1 VDEEKTSKYSGNIVK
16 LREDVTIRLNM
27 VSTPITFSDI
37 QSHWSKP
44 FIQALAARR
53 ILSGYPDGT
62 CRPNSPVTR
71 GEFAAIIASVFSQP
85 VKREY
90 VPFVDVPQTHW
101 AINAIKKVYETGFL
115 TGYPNKRFGLDDSI
129 ARGDALVAMVNG
141 LEIAGKV
148 NLDLVNQLAEI
159 YQDGSLIP
167 YYGINQIALA
177 TRAGWVVGY
186 PNKKILNYK
195 TAATRADVAVMVYQ
209 VLVYLGKAAQI
220 PSDYIVIPPST
231 TSETVKV
238 SHRREFRGAWVA
250 SVWNSDWRSKSGLSV
265 EQQKAELVAII
276 KQLQA
281 LNFNALVLQ
290 VRPEGDALYASELEP
305 WSAWLT
311 GTQGKAPIP
320 FYDPLEFAIAE
331 CHKHN
336 IELHAWFNPYRAR
349 ANSKISP
356 IHPHIAVTNPELV
369 YQWGTQQW
377 MDPGAKIVQD
387 RVYNVIIDVVRRY
400 DLDAIH
406 LDDYFYPYPISGQ
419 SFPDHKTYAAY
430 QASGGKLSLENWR
443 RENVNQMVM
452 RLAQAIK
459 ATKSYVKFG
468 ISPFGIYRS
477 GEPAGI
483 VGLDAYNVLYA
494 DSKKW
499 LQQGWID
506 YIAPQLY
513 WRTDQTKQSY
523 KVLLKWWTE
532 INTKQRH
539 VYAGNNLGQLDGKD
553 WKNSEIAKQIQ
564 ISRNLAGNLSL
575 GNIFFSM
582 SSIQEN
588 RQSISDQFKSDYSQ
602 PALVPI
608 MQWYNPTTPPP
619 PKNLKF
625 IDGKLN
631 WEPGNDQPVR
641 SWTLY
646 MQNSNN
652 WIIHRILSAGTT
664 FATVLA
670 GTYAVCAVGR
680 LGNESEGIIITVT

>member
-1 VDEEKTSKYSGNIVK
+1 
-16 LREDVTIRLNM
+16 M

-37 QSHWSKP
+37 ESHWSQP
-44 FIQALAARR
+44 FIEALAARR
-53 ILSGYPDGT
+53 IIRGYPDGT

-71 GEFAAIIASVFSQP
+71 AEFAAMIASVFSQP

-115 TGYPNKRFGLDDSI
+115 TGYPNKRFGIDDSI

-141 LEIAGKV
+141 LGIAGQV
-148 NLDLVNQLAEI
+148 DLDLVDKLAEI

-177 TRAGWVVGY
+177 TRAGWVVSY
-186 PNKKILNYK
+186 PKVKILNYK

-209 VLVYLGKAAQI
+209 VLVFLGKAAKI
-220 PSDYIVIPPST
+220 PANYIVIPPPISEIY
-231 TSETVKV
+231 ETVKV

-250 SVWNSDWRSKSGLSV
+250 SVWNSDWPSKPGLAV

-276 KQLQA
+276 KQLQS

-290 VRPEGDALYASELEP
+290 IRPEGDALYASELEP

-311 GTQGKAPIP
+311 GTQGKAPLP
-320 FYDPLEFAIAE
+320 FYDPLEFAIAQ
-331 CHKHN
+331 CHQHN
-336 IELHAWFNPYRAR
+336 IEFHAWFNPYRAR
-349 ANSKISP
+349 ANSKISHV
-356 IHPHIAVTNPELV
+356 HPHIAVTNPELV

-387 RVYNVIIDVVRRY
+387 RAYKVIIDVVRRY
-400 DLDAIH
+400 DVDAIH
-406 LDDYFYPYPISGQ
+406 LDDYFYPYPISGE

-430 QASGGKLSLENWR
+430 QASGGKLNLEDWR
-443 RENVNQMVM
+443 RENVNQMVL
-452 RLAQAIK
+452 RLSQGIK
-459 ATKSYVKFG
+459 ATKSHVKFG

-523 KVLLKWWTE
+523 QTLLQWWTE
-532 INTKQRH
+532 VNTKQRH
-539 VYAGNNLGQLDGKD
+539 IYAGNNLGQLDGKD
-553 WKNSEIAKQIQ
+553 WKNSEIAKQMQ
-564 ISRNLAGNLSL
+564 ISRNLASNLSL

-582 SSIQEN
+582 KNIKEN
-588 RQSISDQFKSDYSQ
+588 RQGIAGQFKTYYPT
-602 PALVPI
+602 PAVIPS
-608 MQWYNPTTPPP
+608 MSWQSSPTPLP
-619 PKNLKF
+619 PKNLQF
-625 IDGKLN
+625 INGKLN
-631 WEPGNDQPVR
+631 WEPGNDKPVR
-641 SWTLY
+641 SWILY
-646 MQNSNN
+646 LQNSNN
-652 WIIHRILSAGTT
+652 WIIQRILSAGTT
-664 FATVLA
+664 FATVPA
-670 GTYAVCAVGR
+670 GTYAVCAVDR
-680 LGNESEGIIITVT
+680 LGNESEGVIITVT

>member
-1 VDEEKTSKYSGNIVK
+1 
-16 LREDVTIRLNM
+16 M

-44 FIQALAARR
+44 FIEALAARQ

-71 GEFAAIIASVFSQP
+71 AEFAAIIASVFSQP

-115 TGYPNKRFGLDDSI
+115 TGYPNRRFGLDDSI

-209 VLVYLGKAAQI
+209 VLVYLGKAAKI
-220 PSDYIVIPPST
+220 PSDYIVIPPSK

-250 SVWNSDWRSKSGLSV
+250 SVWNSDWPSKSGLSV

-356 IHPHIAVTNPELV
+356 VYPHIAVTNPELV

-452 RLAQAIK
+452 RLAQGIK
-459 ATKSYVKFG
+459 ATKSHVKFG

-523 KVLLKWWTE
+523 EVLLKWWTE
-532 INTKQRH
+532 INIKQRH

-553 WKNSEIAKQIQ
+553 WKNSEIAKQIEM
-564 ISRNLAGNLSL
+564 SRNLASNFSL

-588 RQSISDQFKSDYSQ
+588 RQGISDQFKSDYSK
-602 PALVPI
+602 PALVPS
-608 MQWYNPTTPPP
+608 MLWQNPTTPPP
-619 PKNLKF
+619 PQNLKF

-641 SWTLY
+641 SWTMY
-646 MQNSNN
+646 VQNSNN

-664 FATVLA
+664 FATVTP
-670 GTYAVCAVGR
+670 GTYAVCAVDR
-680 LGNESEGIIITVT
+680 LGNESEGVIITVG